1 MLHRVLHLVE
11 TFFSVSW
18 NPKQQA
24 ERPQSQMTTL
34 AGVINISNPFHLQ
47 VVMGYIDNKNT
58 DHISVKHCVIAK
70 YETSM
75 GGPFE
80 FNQTWSNIQ

>member
-1 MLHRVLHLVE
+1 
-11 TFFSVSW
+11 
-18 NPKQQA
+18 
-24 ERPQSQMTTL
+24 MTTL

-80 FNQTWSNIQ
+80 FNQT